1 MMIYLECTWF
11 LKEIFGG
18 RGYDFLKKNSKKA
31 TNKHI
36 INFTRME
43 QSSIKMDFFK
53 IVYDIV
59 YFACHFTFD
68 SN

>member
-1 MMIYLECTWF
+1 MVFRKRFSGVGGMIF
-11 LKEIFGG
+11 FN
-18 RGYDFLKKNSKKA
+18 KNSKKA

-53 IVYDIV
+53 IVFGIV